1 MKKNNPT
8 TQIGELLNKTAFG
21 ESIKGQK
28 FGQIIKQST
37 IFSFWNNIVGAKF
50 AKYTKPYAIKFQKL
64 YVSAKS
70 PVLVQELSLYKAKII
85 KNINSYSMPL
95 GIEIKDIIFSYKN
108 YAASIPETLSDY
120 KEDKPVEITQNQLN
134 ELELDENIKEKLK
147 TNIDK
152 IKFLN
157 DEQKDNFSKKIIDTY
172 KAKLIQE

>member
-8 TQIGELLNKTAFG
+8 THIGELLNKTAFG

-95 GIEIKDIIFSYKN
+95 GIEKKNIIFSYKN

-134 ELELDENIKEKLK
+134 QLELDEKIKEKLK